1 MSHRLPDEHG
11 SIRGYKQHARRGDAV
26 CDLCRA
32 AYNQHQRELYI
43 LKDTFPAPKL
53 VFERGEWMNDA
64 ACKGLDPGMFILRKG
79 EPAWPAKAVCATCP
93 VTDECLEYGL
103 SFIDG
108 IYGGT
113 SYLDRRRIRQERER
127 AVTESMSRHPS
138 RGRGAA

>member
-1 MSHRLPDEHG
+1 MSPRLPDEHG
-11 SIRGYKQHARRGDAV
+11 SIRGHKQHARRGDAV

-43 LKDTFPAPKL
+43 LKDTFPAPTL

-103 SFIDG
+103 RIKAEG
-108 IYGGT
+108 VYGGT
-113 SYLDRRRIRQERER
+113 TGKDRRAMI
-127 AVTESMSRHPS
+127 AESMSRHPS